1 MTFFKHQRK
10 YKHQASIS
18 FALIIASLSLTHSP
32 AFAEKADS
40 QKMTAITSDRSDRNG
55 KTNVTT
61 LTGDVIIIRGTL
73 IVKAA
78 RAVMTETATST
89 SYVLFSAPGV
99 QVFFRQKRDGGAD
112 LWVEGVADRV
122 EYDDKTEI
130 TKFIS
135 KADVKYLD
143 GTVVTQEQKGEY
155 LSYDSLN
162 DLFVAENNS
171 SGTTVPGSGRTTL
184 FIAPKSDKKVK

>member
-1 MTFFKHQRK
+1 MTFFKHKRK
-10 YKHQASIS
+10 VSIS
-18 FALIIASLSLTHSP
+18 FLLMLSSLLLTQSS

-40 QKMTAITSDRSDRNG
+40 QKMTEISSDRSDRNG
-55 KTNVTT
+55 KTNVST

-78 RAVMTETATST
+78 RAVMTESATST

-99 QVFFRQKRDGGAD
+99 QVFFRQKRDGGTN

-162 DLFVAENNS
+162 DLFIAENNS